1 MDIFDEFFNKNTLY
15 FDAFDKMVEAVYIC
29 DVNKNLVYFNKVAER
44 LDGYLLKDVKG
55 KSTFEL
61 YGLDEKSSP
70 MLKALVNERP
80 IYNEEFSY
88 YVNGKE
94 IVQLCNAGPIYS
106 DGKLV
111 GAYTVQRDLTLYKDM
126 VEKNIALQREII
138 QQRNRDDSTIL
149 GDCLF
154 ANLIGHSQ
162 AFIKCKELALNVA
175 KTDSSVM
182 LVGSTGSGKEVF
194 AHSIHEQSNRNK
206 APFLA
211 LNCAAIPESLIE
223 GILFG
228 TTKGVYTGALEKEGL
243 LAQADGGT
251 IFLDEINS
259 MPLPSQAKLLRVLEE
274 RKIMKLGSDKETEIN
289 VRIISSTNETPNIAI
304 ANGHLRED
312 LFYRLSVVQ
321 IIIPALSERTEDI
334 PELVQHFIDKY
345 NERFHKNVLG
355 VDSEVMDYFL
365 SFPWPGNVRQ
375 LKACVESAMNFA
387 QDGSFITLKDLPQYI
402 IDNDE
407 TPGGQYRQWSKLK
420 NETSQAHPVQ
430 AKEEL
435 RQEINV
441 MDAIW
446 LEERSKIIQA
456 LRQSQGNIAKAA
468 KSLGISR
475 QLLRYRLKKYN
486 IK

>member
-162 AFIKCKELALNVA
+162 AFIKCK
-175 KTDSSVM
+175 
-182 LVGSTGSGKEVF
+182 
-194 AHSIHEQSNRNK
+194 
-206 APFLA
+206 
-211 LNCAAIPESLIE
+211 
-223 GILFG
+223 
-228 TTKGVYTGALEKEGL
+228 
-243 LAQADGGT
+243 
-251 IFLDEINS
+251 
-259 MPLPSQAKLLRVLEE
+259 
-274 RKIMKLGSDKETEIN
+274 
-289 VRIISSTNETPNIAI
+289 
-304 ANGHLRED
+304 
-312 LFYRLSVVQ
+312 
-321 IIIPALSERTEDI
+321 
-334 PELVQHFIDKY
+334 
-345 NERFHKNVLG
+345 
-355 VDSEVMDYFL
+355 
-365 SFPWPGNVRQ
+365 
-375 LKACVESAMNFA
+375 
-387 QDGSFITLKDLPQYI
+387 
-402 IDNDE
+402 
-407 TPGGQYRQWSKLK
+407 
-420 NETSQAHPVQ
+420 
-430 AKEEL
+430 
-435 RQEINV
+435 
-441 MDAIW
+441 
-446 LEERSKIIQA
+446 
-456 LRQSQGNIAKAA
+456 
-468 KSLGISR
+468 
-475 QLLRYRLKKYN
+475 
-486 IK
+486 